1 MATLKGTILNEVS
14 SLASKAMKLTPD
26 LPTDPLLTANQFVG
40 QPYARVDGRLKVTGG
55 AKYSAEY
62 PLDGMTYA
70 ALVHSTV
77 ARGNVT
83 DLDTAA
89 AEAVPGVLTVMT
101 YRNAPRMKAP
111 SSAYVVDMANP
122 LAGST
127 TTLPVM
133 QSADITWNG
142 QVVAVVVAETLEVAT
157 YAARLVRVEYAA
169 QPFRLSLTEHK
180 AEAFKPDHVVLL
192 PAEITK
198 GDAEG
203 NLALAP
209 VRVDETYTTP
219 YLNHNALE
227 PHATTAIWRD
237 DDHLTVYD
245 STQYP
250 TGVKEALVEMFGL
263 KADGVR
269 VVTEFVGGA
278 FGGKVAMWQNV
289 PLAAAAAR
297 LVGRPVKL
305 NLARA
310 SVNRT
315 VGGRTTTEQ
324 RVALGATAEGE
335 LTALVHSGYTM
346 CTKDIY
352 AEQFSTMARHQYAAP
367 NIHVW
372 QKVVELDRVQNSF
385 MRAPGD
391 TPGSFALESAMDELA
406 YKLGLDPV
414 ELRRRNEPL
423 RDPTEDTPFSS
434 RALLECY
441 ALGAEKFGWN
451 AARPAPGTTRQGEW
465 LVGTGV
471 ATANYP
477 TQPLPATVRAR
488 LTPEGAVTVFTSSV
502 EMGVGA
508 ATVQTQHIA
517 ERFAVPFAQAH
528 YVQGD
533 TDLPVWRAMGGSAAT
548 ASVGLAIKAAADKL
562 TDELVKLAHENKAS
576 PLHQADRANVRLH
589 AGGLYLVDQPTV
601 GESYGAL
608 LAGLTKPFLEAEG
621 SSPPPT
627 EGAKYSMASYGV
639 HFCEVAVHHSTRQVQ
654 VRRFVTVMDCG
665 RIINPKTATSQIR
678 GGVIMGI
685 GMALLEEAVYDERT
699 GRLMNPD
706 LGEYHVPV
714 QADIPELDVH
724 FLDLP
729 DPHAPLGLKSAGEI
743 GIVGA
748 AAAVANAVYHA
759 TGIRVR
765 ELPITVDKLL

>member
-1 MATLKGTILNEVS
+1 MTTVKGQLLSAATAVMG
-14 SLASKAMKLTPD
+14 KAMKLAPD
-26 LPTDPLLTANQFVG
+26 LPADPLLHANQFVG
-40 QPYARVDGRLKVTGG
+40 KPYPRVDGRLKVTG
-55 AKYSAEY
+55 AARYSAEY
-62 PLDGMTYA
+62 PLDGLTHA
-70 ALVHSTV
+70 ALVHSTI
-77 ARGNVT
+77 AKGKIT

-89 AEAVPGVLTVMT
+89 AEAVPGVLAVMT

-111 SSAYVVDMANP
+111 SAAYVVDLANP

-127 TTLPVM
+127 TKLPVM
-133 QSADITWNG
+133 QSEDIAWNG

-157 YAARLVRVEYAA
+157 YAASLVRVRYAA
-169 QPFRLSLTEHK
+169 EPARLSLAAHK
-180 AEAFKPDHVVLL
+180 TDAFMPDHVVLL
-192 PAEITK
+192 PPEITK

-203 NLALAP
+203 NLVLAP
-209 VRVDETYTTP
+209 VSVDLTYTTP
-219 YLNHNALE
+219 YLKHNAIE
-227 PHATTAIWRD
+227 PHATTATWLD
-237 DDHLTVYD
+237 DEHLTVYD

-250 TGVKEALVEMFGL
+250 TGVKEALGEMFGL

-269 VVTEFVGGA
+269 VVTAFVGGA
-278 FGGKVAMWQNV
+278 FGGKVAMWHNV

-315 VGGRTTTEQ
+315 VGARTTTEQ
-324 RVALGATAEGE
+324 RVALGATPDGQ
-335 LTALVHSGYTM
+335 LTALIHSGYTM
-346 CTKDIY
+346 CTKDVY

-477 TQPLPATVRAR
+477 TQPLPAAVRAR
-488 LTPEGAVTVFTSSV
+488 LTPEGEVTVFTSSV

-517 ERFAVPFAQAH
+517 ERFAVPFEQAH

-548 ASVGLAIKAAADKL
+548 ASVGLAIKAAAEKL
-562 TDELVKLAHENKAS
+562 TDELLQLAHANKAS
-576 PLHQADRANVRLH
+576 PLHKADRANVELR
-589 AGGLYLVDQPTV
+589 AGGLYLIDHPTV

-608 LAGLTKPFLEAEG
+608 LAGLNKPFLEVEG

-639 HFCEVAVHHSTRQVQ
+639 HFCEVAVHHFTRQVQ

-665 RIINPKTATSQIR
+665 RIVNPKTARSQIR

-685 GMALLEEAVYDERT
+685 GMALFEEAVYDERT
-699 GRLMNPD
+699 GRLMTPD

-724 FLDLP
+724 FLDVP

-765 ELPITVDKLL
+765 DLPITVDKLL

>member
-1 MATLKGTILNEVS
+1 MTTVKGTLLNTVS
-14 SLASKAMKLTPD
+14 QAASQVMKLAPD
-26 LPTDPLLTANQFVG
+26 LPADPLLHANQFVG
-40 QPYARVDGRLKVTGG
+40 QPYPRVDGRLKVTGG

-62 PLDGMTYA
+62 PLDGLTHA
-70 ALVHSTV
+70 ALVHSTI
-77 ARGNVT
+77 AKGKIT

-89 AEAVPGVLTVMT
+89 AEAVPGVLAVMT

-111 SSAYVVDMANP
+111 ADASVVSMANP

-133 QSADITWNG
+133 QSEDVTWNG
-142 QVVAVVVAETLEVAT
+142 QVVAVVVAETPEAAT
-157 YAARLVRVEYAA
+157 YAASLVRVDYAA
-169 QPFRLSLTEHK
+169 QPPRLSLAAHK
-180 AEAFKPDHVVLL
+180 ADAFAPDHVVLT
-192 PAEITK
+192 PTEIKK

-209 VRVDETYTTP
+209 VRVDCTYTTP
-219 YLNHNALE
+219 YLTHNAME
-227 PHATTAIWRD
+227 PHATTAIWLD
-237 DDHLTVYD
+237 DEHLTVYD

-250 TGVKEALVEMFGL
+250 TGAKETLVQMLGL

-269 VVTEFVGGA
+269 VVTAFVGGA
-278 FGGKVAMWQNV
+278 FGGKVAIWQNV

-310 SVNRT
+310 SVSRT

-324 RVALGATAEGE
+324 RLALGTTADGQ
-335 LTALVHSGYTM
+335 LTALIHSGYTM
-346 CTKDIY
+346 CTPDVF
-352 AEQFSTMARHQYAAP
+352 AEQFSAMARHQYAAP

-372 QKVVELDRVQNSF
+372 QKVVELDRIQNTY

-391 TPGSFALESAMDELA
+391 APGSFALESAMDELA
-406 YKLGLDPV
+406 DKLGLDPV

-423 RDPTEDTPFSS
+423 RDPTENTPFSS

-451 AARPAPGTTRQGEW
+451 PARPAPGTTRQGEW

-471 ATANYP
+471 ATAHYP
-477 TQPLPATVRAR
+477 TQLLPVTVRAR
-488 LTPEGAVTVFTSSV
+488 LTPEGTVTVFTSSV

-517 ERFAVPFAQAH
+517 ERFAVPFEQAH

-533 TDLPVWRAMGGSAAT
+533 TDLPVWRAMGGSSAT

-562 TDELVKLAHENKAS
+562 TDELLKLAHQDKAS
-576 PLHQADRANVRLH
+576 PLHKADRKNVGLR
-589 AGGLYLVDQPTV
+589 AGGLYLTDQPTV
-601 GESYGAL
+601 GASYGAL
-608 LAGLTKPFLEAEG
+608 LAGLDKPFLEVEG
-621 SSPPPT
+621 SSPSPT
-627 EGAKYSMASYGV
+627 EGAKYAMASYGV
-639 HFCEVAVHHSTRQVQ
+639 HFCEVGVHHFTRQVR

-665 RIINPKTATSQIR
+665 RIVNPKTARSQIM
-678 GGVIMGI
+678 GGIIMGI
-685 GMALLEEAVYDERT
+685 GMALFEEAVYDERT

-706 LGEYHVPV
+706 LAEYHVPV
-714 QADIPELDVH
+714 QADLPDLDVH
-724 FLDLP
+724 FLDVP
-729 DPHAPLGLKSAGEI
+729 DPHAPLGLKNAGEI
-743 GIVGA
+743 GIVGV

-765 ELPITVDKLL
+765 DLPITVDKLL